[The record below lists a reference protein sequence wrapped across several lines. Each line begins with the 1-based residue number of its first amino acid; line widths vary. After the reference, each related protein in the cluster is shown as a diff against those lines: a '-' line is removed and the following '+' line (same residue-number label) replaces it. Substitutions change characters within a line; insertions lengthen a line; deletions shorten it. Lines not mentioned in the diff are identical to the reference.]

1 MGVKSNLVGW
11 FEIPVS
17 DMERARKFYEH
28 VFQIEIQVHKLDELE
43 MGWFP
48 FEENVKGA
56 SGALVYHE
64 DFYRPSATH
73 GVVVY
78 FTCADVADTL
88 ERASQAGAEILQ
100 EKKEIGGGHGFMGLI
115 LDSEG
120 NRIALHSRS

>member
-1 MGVKSNLVGW
+1 MGVKNNLVGW

-28 VFQIEIQVHKLDELE
+28 VFQIQIQVHKLDELE

-48 FEENVKGA
+48 SMENVTGA
-56 SGALVYHE
+56 SGALVCQE

-78 FTCADVADTL
+78 FTCEDVAKTL
-88 ERASQAGAEILQ
+88 ERAVQAGAEVLQ
-100 EKKEIGGGHGFMGLI
+100 EKKEIGGGHGFMGLMQ
-115 LDSEG
+115 DSEG
-120 NRIALHSRS
+120 NRIAVHSRS